1 MTHRQAWMAARILK
15 HHAAKLVTGGIAMAW
30 LALAIPT
37 GPDAS
42 HLAAVAERI
51 RLDLVVI
58 DNIDNAKPWRRLRSV
73 HPDLLRA
80 DAWISSVGAAV
91 ALADV
96 DGDGLPNDLCIV
108 DPRNDSV
115 TIMPVPGSGSRFPAF
130 VLEAPHDGYDP
141 ATVAPMG
148 CLLGDLNEDGRTD
161 ALVYYWGRTPLA
173 FLDVAGAVTLVE
185 IATRAERWFTN
196 AATLADVDG
205 DGHPDLI
212 FGNYFADGA
221 RILDASAKGPTRMQ
235 HSMSRAYNGGRNRL
249 FLWTAAAP
257 GWVRY
262 RDASDAFE
270 ESMGNGW
277 TLALGA
283 QDLTGDLL
291 PEIYVANDFGPDRL
305 LLNRSTPG
313 HPAFRI
319 VEGRRGLA
327 TPRSK
332 VLGRDSFK
340 GMGVDFADL
349 NRDGIPDI
357 AVSNIA
363 REYGLLESHFL
374 FVSTG
379 EAAYRAAAWAA
390 GRAPYQDE
398 STARG
403 TWISDWAWGIRFVDL
418 DNDGRLEIVQ
428 ATGFIRGEV
437 NRWPELQELAMG
449 NDELLANPRV
459 WPKITAGDDLS
470 GQGHD
475 RLFVADDRGR
485 YHDAWRALGLDTG
498 TVSRGVATG
507 DLFGDG
513 RQSVVIARQWMPS
526 VMLRNRSE
534 AGASLVLDLRLPG
547 AVAASRPAIGATA
560 KITLPDGRRAWQQVD
575 GGSGHSGARAP
586 EVHFG
591 LGDMAPPETVEVELS
606 WRDRDGRH
614 RMALRLP
621 PGRHRILL
629 DDAPA
634 PAAPSRP
641 RNPEGGT

>member
-1 MTHRQAWMAARILK
+1 MQREAKTVKQ
-15 HHAAKLVTGGIAMAW
+15 HAAKLVTGGIALAC
-30 LALAIPT
+30 LALAIPD

-42 HLAAVAERI
+42 HLADVGKRI
-51 RLDLVVI
+51 RLDLVPI
-58 DNIDNAKPWRRLRSV
+58 ANIDNAKPWRRIRDV
-73 HPDLLRA
+73 HPELVRA
-80 DAWISSVGAAV
+80 DAWISSVGAGV

-96 DGDGLPNDLCIV
+96 DGDRLPNDLCIV

-115 TIMPVPGSGSRFPAF
+115 TIMPVPGSGARFPAF
-130 VLEAPHDGYDP
+130 LLDAPHDGYDP

-173 FLDVAGAVTLVE
+173 FLDATGAAAGAGAATPVE
-185 IATRAERWFTN
+185 IAEPAERWFTN

-221 RILDASAKGPTRMQ
+221 RILDPSARHPTRMQ

-249 FLWTAAAP
+249 FLWASAAR
-257 GWVRY
+257 GSLRY
-262 RDASDAFE
+262 RDASESFE
-270 ESMGNGW
+270 EPMRNGW

-305 LLNRSTPG
+305 LLNRSAPG
-313 HPAFRI
+313 RPAFQI

-340 GMGVDFADL
+340 GMGIDFADL
-349 NRDGIPDI
+349 NRDGTPDI

-363 REYGLLESHFL
+363 REYALIESHFL

-379 EAAYRAAAWAA
+379 DSASWAA
-390 GRAPYQDE
+390 GRAPYKDE
-398 STARG
+398 SSSRG

-418 DNDGRLEIVQ
+418 DNDGRQEIVQ
-428 ATGFIRGEV
+428 ATGFVSGEI

-449 NDELLANPRV
+449 NDELLADPRA
-459 WPKITAGDDLS
+459 WPKISAGDDLS

-485 YHDAWRALGLDTG
+485 YHDAWRSLGLDTG
-498 TVSRGVATG
+498 TVSRGIATG

-526 VMLRNRSE
+526 VLLRNRSE
-534 AGASLVLDLRLPG
+534 AGASLILELRVPG
-547 AVAASRPAIGATA
+547 AVAASRPAIGAAA
-560 KITLPDGRRAWQQVD
+560 KITLPGGRRAWQQVD

-586 EVHFG
+586 EIHFG
-591 LGDMAPPETVEVELS
+591 LGDMARHETVEVELS
-606 WRDRDGRH
+606 WRDRDGAH
-614 RMALRLP
+614 RTALRLP

-629 DDAPA
+629 DDAGGPTA
-634 PAAPSRP
+634 LSPR
-641 RNPEGGT
+641 RNPGEGA